1 VRLSVSASDSVSS
14 ERIAQEISSAAR
26 YLLNSISTNANLR
39 ISASA
44 SSSPSG
50 SGTSSSNGS
59 GSGSGSDALVAALDV
74 FLRTADSS
82 SLQAEARSVVPLQDQ
97 PALQDLSPEEI
108 RKETSDV
115 LGLSSAVYT
124 TYTSL
129 LDDLEVY
136 RDQVRVQELDA
147 RISTARTEM
156 NTALVLQ
163 LRQQRKALVSTTSE
177 LNAKISA
184 SSLAPRLE
192 AAVKEC
198 TAFYMHLT
206 DSDSF
211 DVAFAQ
217 CCKRTMEYLN
227 SFLTIMDDRLQVG
240 QRLRERRAVV
250 QHTYRLCSG
259 PGFVRESRQS
269 PVVAQRNRS

>member
-1 VRLSVSASDSVSS
+1 MPIS
-14 ERIAQEISSAAR
+14 ELVPVLVLVLMQ
-26 YLLNSISTNANLR
+26 LLLLMILVVF
-39 ISASA
+39 
-44 SSSPSG
+44 SG
-50 SGTSSSNGS
+50 SD
-59 GSGSGSDALVAALDV
+59 SDALVVALDV

-82 SLQAEARSVVPLQDQ
+82 SLKAEARSVTLSVVPLQDQ
-97 PALQDLSPEEI
+97 PAFQDQSPEEI
-108 RKETSDV
+108 REETADA
-115 LGLSSAVYT
+115 LGLSPAVFT
-124 TYTSL
+124 VYTSL

-147 RISTARTEM
+147 RISTARSEM
-156 NTALVLQ
+156 NAALVLQ

-184 SSLAPRLE
+184 SSLAQRVQ

-217 CCKRTMEYLN
+217 RCKRTMEYLKL
-227 SFLTIMDDRLQVG
+227 FLTIMGDRLQVG
-240 QRLRERRAVV
+240 QRLRERRVV
-250 QHTYRLCSG
+250 DDDGTATAFPANVQRIAWADLSLSGSLTDCVLDQGSFGRVVRAQWSYRGIVCEW
-259 PGFVRESRQS
+259 R
-269 PVVAQRNRS
+269 

>member
-1 VRLSVSASDSVSS
+1 MILVVF
-14 ERIAQEISSAAR
+14 
-26 YLLNSISTNANLR
+26 
-39 ISASA
+39 
-44 SSSPSG
+44 SG
-50 SGTSSSNGS
+50 SD
-59 GSGSGSDALVAALDV
+59 SDALVVALDV

-82 SLQAEARSVVPLQDQ
+82 SLKAEARSVTLSVVPLQDQ
-97 PALQDLSPEEI
+97 PAFQDQSPEEI
-108 RKETSDV
+108 REETADA
-115 LGLSSAVYT
+115 LGLSPAVFT
-124 TYTSL
+124 VYTSL

-147 RISTARTEM
+147 RISTARSEM
-156 NTALVLQ
+156 NAALVLQ

-184 SSLAPRLE
+184 SSLAQRVQ

-217 CCKRTMEYLN
+217 RCKRTMEYLKL
-227 SFLTIMDDRLQVG
+227 FLTIMGDRLQVG
-240 QRLRERRAVV
+240 QRLRERRVV
-250 QHTYRLCSG
+250 DDDGTATAFPANVQRIAWADLSLSGSLTDCVLDQGSFGRVVRAHWSYRGIVCEW
-259 PGFVRESRQS
+259 R
-269 PVVAQRNRS
+269 